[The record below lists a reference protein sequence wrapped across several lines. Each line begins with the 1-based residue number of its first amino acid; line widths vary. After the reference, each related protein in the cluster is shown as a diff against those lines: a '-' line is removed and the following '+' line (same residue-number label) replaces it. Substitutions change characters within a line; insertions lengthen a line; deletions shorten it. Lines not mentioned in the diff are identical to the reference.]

1 MRELLLIC
9 PEGVDDVQHAFHSV
23 GTWFIAR
30 ETAVSHYDP
39 LISFPSVTGLVSVG
53 IIAVLQYYPVI

>member
-1 MRELLLIC
+1 
-9 PEGVDDVQHAFHSV
+9 VQHAFHSV

-53 IIAVLQYYPVI
+53 IIAVLQHYPVI